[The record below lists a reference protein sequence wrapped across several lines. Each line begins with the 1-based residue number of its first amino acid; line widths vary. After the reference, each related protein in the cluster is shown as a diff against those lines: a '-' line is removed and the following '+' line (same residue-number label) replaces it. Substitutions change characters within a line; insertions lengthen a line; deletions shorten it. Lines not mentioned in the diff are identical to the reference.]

1 MNDFQNSILAYINI
15 QTKTMELK
23 FSHIDILVKDLQ
35 EACDYYAK
43 ILGAEISKK
52 FIWQREELHVTYAV
66 VRMRQERFMLVQP
79 FSGNLKTLL
88 DRKGEG
94 TIYRH
99 CYSTP
104 DIEAAFDELV
114 ASGVQPE
121 DENGNNLSKESLNS
135 PSGVRI
141 IWLPK
146 RFGEFS
152 IEILE
157 EAGLQDFIT
166 DAFSVS

>member
-1 MNDFQNSILAYINI
+1 
-15 QTKTMELK
+15 MELK
-23 FSHIDILVKDLQ
+23 FSHIDILVKDL
-35 EACDYYAK
+35 ETACDYYNK
-43 ILGAEISKK
+43 IFNAQISKT
-52 FIWQREELHVTYAV
+52 FTWEREELRVIYAV
-66 VRMRQERFMLVQP
+66 VRIGTEHFMLVQP
-79 FSGNLKTLL
+79 FSGNLKNLL
-88 DRKGEG
+88 DAKGEG

-104 DIEAAFDELV
+104 DIEKAFDELR
-114 ASGVQPE
+114 ANGLQPE
-121 DENGNNLSKESLNS
+121 DENGKPIVKEDLNS

-157 EAGLQDFIT
+157 DQSLKEFMQK
-166 DAFSVS
+166 AFQ

>member
-1 MNDFQNSILAYINI
+1 MN
-15 QTKTMELK
+15 LK
-23 FSHIDILVKDLQ
+23 FSHIDILVNDL
-35 EACDYYAK
+35 ESACNYYTK

-52 FIWQREELHVTYAV
+52 FTWEREELHVKYAV
-66 VRMRQERFMLVQP
+66 VKIGQEHFMLVEA
-79 FSGNLKTLL
+79 FSGNLKNLL
-88 DRKGEG
+88 DSKGEG

-104 DIEAAFDELV
+104 DIEAAFDELIS
-114 ASGVQPE
+114 SGVQPE
-121 DENGNNLSKESLNS
+121 DENGNPLSRESLNS

-157 EAGLQDFIT
+157 EAGLQQFIKE
-166 DAFSVS
+166 AFSES

>member
-1 MNDFQNSILAYINI
+1 
-15 QTKTMELK
+15 MELK
-23 FSHIDILVKDLQ
+23 FSHIDILVNDLQ
-35 EACDYYAK
+35 SACDYYAK

-52 FIWQREELHVTYAV
+52 FTWERDELHVVYAV
-66 VRMRQERFMLVQP
+66 VRIGQERFMLVQP
-79 FSGNLKTLL
+79 FSGNLKNLL
-88 DRKGEG
+88 ETKGEG

-104 DIEAAFDELV
+104 DIEAAFDELIN
-114 ASGVQPE
+114 SGVQPE
-121 DENGNNLSKESLNS
+121 DENGNALSRESLNS

-157 EAGLQDFIT
+157 EAGLQQFIN
-166 DAFSVS
+166 DAFSAS

>member
-1 MNDFQNSILAYINI
+1 MN
-15 QTKTMELK
+15 LK
-23 FSHIDILVKDLQ
+23 FSHIDILVNDL
-35 EACDYYAK
+35 ESACNYYAK

-52 FIWQREELHVTYAV
+52 FTWQRDELHVKYAV
-66 VRMRQERFMLVQP
+66 VKIGQEHFMLVEP
-79 FSGNLKTLL
+79 FTGNLKNLL
-88 DRKGEG
+88 DTKGEG

-104 DIEAAFDELV
+104 DIEAAFDKLV
-114 ASGVQPE
+114 SNGVQPE
-121 DENGNNLSKESLNS
+121 DENGNPLSRESLNS

-157 EAGLQDFIT
+157 EAGLQQFIKE
-166 DAFSVS
+166 AFSAS

>member
-1 MNDFQNSILAYINI
+1 
-15 QTKTMELK
+15 MELK

-35 EACDYYAK
+35 EACNYYSI
-43 ILGAEISKK
+43 ILGAQISKK
-52 FIWQREELHVTYAV
+52 FTWERDGLHVEYAIAKIN
-66 VRMRQERFMLVQP
+66 QERFMLVQP
-79 FSGNLKTLL
+79 FYGNLKDLMEV
-88 DRKGEG
+88 KGEG

-104 DIEAAFDELV
+104 NIEIAFNELV
-114 ASGVQPE
+114 ALGVQPE
-121 DENGNNLSKESLNS
+121 DENGNTLSKENLNS
-135 PSGVRI
+135 PSGVKI

-157 EAGLQDFIT
+157 ESGLQDFIN
-166 DAFSVS
+166 DAFSIS

>member
-1 MNDFQNSILAYINI
+1 MN
-15 QTKTMELK
+15 LK

-35 EACDYYAK
+35 SACDYYTQ

-52 FIWQREELHVTYAV
+52 FTWERGDLHVEYAV
-66 VRMRQERFMLVQP
+66 VKINQERFMLVKP
-79 FSGNLKTLL
+79 FSGNLKNLL
-88 DRKGEG
+88 DTKGEG

-104 DIEAAFDELV
+104 DIEKVFDELV
-114 ASGVQPE
+114 SKGVQPE
-121 DENGNNLSKESLNS
+121 DENGNHLSLESLNS
-135 PSGVRI
+135 PSGIRI

-157 EAGLQDFIT
+157 EAGLQEFMN
-166 DAFSVS
+166 DAFSAS

>member
-1 MNDFQNSILAYINI
+1 MN
-15 QTKTMELK
+15 LK
-23 FSHIDILVKDLQ
+23 FSHIDILVNDLDS
-35 EACDYYAK
+35 ACNYYAK

-52 FIWQREELHVTYAV
+52 FTWERDELHVTYAV
-66 VRMRQERFMLVQP
+66 VKIGQERFMLVEP
-79 FSGNLKTLL
+79 FSGNLKNLL
-88 DRKGEG
+88 DTKGEG

-104 DIEAAFDELV
+104 DIEAAFDELIS
-114 ASGVQPE
+114 SGVQPE
-121 DENGNNLSKESLNS
+121 DENGNPLSRESLNS

-157 EAGLQDFIT
+157 EEGLQQFIKE
-166 DAFSVS
+166 AFST

>member
-1 MNDFQNSILAYINI
+1 
-15 QTKTMELK
+15 MELK
-23 FSHIDILVKDLQ
+23 FSHIDILVNDLQ
-35 EACDYYAK
+35 SACDYCAK
-43 ILGAEISKK
+43 ILRAEISKK
-52 FIWQREELHVTYAV
+52 FTWERDELHVVYAV
-66 VRMRQERFMLVQP
+66 VRIGQERFMLVQP
-79 FSGNLKTLL
+79 FSGNLKNLL
-88 DRKGEG
+88 ETKGEG

-114 ASGVQPE
+114 QSGVQPE
-121 DENGNNLSKESLNS
+121 DENGNALSRESLNT

-157 EAGLQDFIT
+157 EKGLQHFMN
-166 DAFSVS
+166 DAFSAS

>member
-1 MNDFQNSILAYINI
+1 
-15 QTKTMELK
+15 MELK
-23 FSHIDILVKDLQ
+23 FSHIDILVNDLH
-35 EACDYYAK
+35 EACTYYAE
-43 ILGAEISKK
+43 ILEAEISKK
-52 FIWQREELHVTYAV
+52 FTWQRDDLHVIYAV
-66 VRMRQERFMLVQP
+66 ARIGQERFMLVQP
-79 FSGNLKTLL
+79 FSGNLKSLL
-88 DRKGEG
+88 DSKGEG

-104 DIEAAFDELV
+104 NIETAFDELL
-114 ASGVQPE
+114 ARGVQPE
-121 DENGNNLSKESLNS
+121 NENGNPVSRENLNS

-157 EAGLQDFIT
+157 EEGLVQFMNE
-166 DAFSVS
+166 AFSGSKD

>member
-1 MNDFQNSILAYINI
+1 
-15 QTKTMELK
+15 MELK
-23 FSHIDILVKDLQ
+23 FSHIDILVNDLQ
-35 EACDYYAK
+35 SACDYYAK

-52 FIWQREELHVTYAV
+52 FTWERDELHVVYAV
-66 VRMRQERFMLVQP
+66 VRIGQERFMLVQP
-79 FSGNLKTLL
+79 FSGNLKNLL
-88 DRKGEG
+88 DTKGEG

-114 ASGVQPE
+114 NSGVQPE
-121 DENGNNLSKESLNS
+121 DENGNPLSRESLNT
-135 PSGVRI
+135 PSGVKI

-157 EAGLQDFIT
+157 EKGLQQFMN
-166 DAFSVS
+166 DAFSAS

>member
-1 MNDFQNSILAYINI
+1 MN
-15 QTKTMELK
+15 LK
-23 FSHIDILVKDLQ
+23 FSHIDILVNDL
-35 EACDYYAK
+35 ESACNYYAK
-43 ILGAEISKK
+43 TLGAEISKK
-52 FIWQREELHVTYAV
+52 FIWKRDELHVTYAV
-66 VRMRQERFMLVQP
+66 VKISQERFMLVEP
-79 FSGNLKTLL
+79 FSGNLKNLL
-88 DRKGEG
+88 DSKGEG

-104 DIEAAFDELV
+104 DIEAVFDELIS
-114 ASGVQPE
+114 SGVKPE
-121 DENGNNLSKESLNS
+121 DENGKPLSRESLNS

-157 EAGLQDFIT
+157 EEGLQQFIKE
-166 DAFSVS
+166 AFSAQ

>member
-1 MNDFQNSILAYINI
+1 
-15 QTKTMELK
+15 MELK
-23 FSHIDILVKDLQ
+23 FSHIDILVKDL
-35 EACDYYAK
+35 ESACNYYAK
-43 ILGAEISKK
+43 ILGAQISKK
-52 FIWQREELHVTYAV
+52 FTWQREELHVTYAV
-66 VRMRQERFMLVQP
+66 VKIGMERFMLVEP
-79 FSGNLKTLL
+79 FTGNLKNLL
-88 DRKGEG
+88 DTKGEG

-104 DIEAAFDELV
+104 DIEAVFDELI

-121 DENGNNLSKESLNS
+121 DENGNTLSRESLNS
-135 PSGVRI
+135 PSGIKI

-157 EAGLQDFIT
+157 ESGLQCFINE
-166 DAFSVS
+166 AFSS

>member
-1 MNDFQNSILAYINI
+1 
-15 QTKTMELK
+15 MELK
-23 FSHIDILVKDLQ
+23 FSHIDILVKDL
-35 EACDYYAK
+35 ESACSYYK
-43 ILGAEISKK
+43 EILGAEISKK
-52 FIWQREELHVTYAV
+52 FIWERGELNVTYAIV
-66 VRMRQERFMLVQP
+66 KIGQERFMLVEP
-79 FSGNLKTLL
+79 FSGNLKNLL
-88 DRKGEG
+88 DTKGEG

-99 CYSTP
+99 CYSTT
-104 DIEAAFDELV
+104 DIETAFDELV

-121 DENGNNLSKESLNS
+121 DENGNALSRETLNS

-157 EAGLQDFIT
+157 AAGLEQFMNE
-166 DAFSVS
+166 AFSS

>member
-1 MNDFQNSILAYINI
+1 MNL
-15 QTKTMELK
+15 T
-23 FSHIDILVKDLQ
+23 FSHIDILVKDL
-35 EACDYYAK
+35 ETACDYYAR

-52 FIWQREELHVTYAV
+52 FTWERGDLQVTYAV
-66 VRMRQERFMLVQP
+66 LRIGRERFMLVQP
-79 FSGNLKTLL
+79 FSGNLKNLL
-88 DRKGEG
+88 DTKGEG

-121 DENGNNLSKESLNS
+121 DENGTVLTRESLSS
-135 PSGVRI
+135 PSGIRI

-157 EAGLQDFIT
+157 EAGLQQFISE
-166 DAFSVS
+166 AFPVSQI

>member
-1 MNDFQNSILAYINI
+1 MN
-15 QTKTMELK
+15 LK
-23 FSHIDILVKDLQ
+23 FSHIDILVNDL
-35 EACDYYAK
+35 ESACNYYTK

-52 FIWQREELHVTYAV
+52 FTWERDELHVKYAV
-66 VRMRQERFMLVQP
+66 VKIGQEHFMLVEP
-79 FSGNLKTLL
+79 FSGNLKNLL
-88 DRKGEG
+88 DSKGEG

-104 DIEAAFDELV
+104 DIEAAFDELIS
-114 ASGVQPE
+114 SGVQPE
-121 DENGNNLSKESLNS
+121 DENGNPLSRESLNS

-157 EAGLQDFIT
+157 EAGLQQFIKE
-166 DAFSVS
+166 AFSES

>member
-1 MNDFQNSILAYINI
+1 
-15 QTKTMELK
+15 MELK
-23 FSHIDILVKDLQ
+23 FSHIDILVNDLQ
-35 EACDYYAK
+35 SACDYYAK

-52 FIWQREELHVTYAV
+52 FTWERDELHVVYAV
-66 VRMRQERFMLVQP
+66 VRIGQERFMLVQP
-79 FSGNLKTLL
+79 FSGNLKNLL
-88 DRKGEG
+88 ETKGEG

-114 ASGVQPE
+114 NSGVQPE
-121 DENGNNLSKESLNS
+121 DENGNPLSRESLNS

-157 EAGLQDFIT
+157 EKGLQQFMN
-166 DAFSVS
+166 DAFSAS

>member
-1 MNDFQNSILAYINI
+1 
-15 QTKTMELK
+15 MELK
-23 FSHIDILVKDLQ
+23 FSHIDILVNDLQ
-35 EACDYYAK
+35 AACDYYAK

-52 FIWQREELHVTYAV
+52 FTWERDELHVVYAV
-66 VRMRQERFMLVQP
+66 VRIGQERFMLVQP
-79 FSGNLKTLL
+79 FSGNLKNLL
-88 DRKGEG
+88 ETKGEG

-104 DIEAAFDELV
+104 DIEAAFDELIN
-114 ASGVQPE
+114 SGVQPE
-121 DENGNNLSKESLNS
+121 DENGNALSRESLNS

-157 EAGLQDFIT
+157 EAGLQQFMN
-166 DAFSVS
+166 DAFSAS

>member
-1 MNDFQNSILAYINI
+1 
-15 QTKTMELK
+15 MELK
-23 FSHIDILVKDLQ
+23 FSHIDILVKDL
-35 EACDYYAK
+35 ESACNYYAK
-43 ILGAEISKK
+43 ILNAEISKK
-52 FIWQREELHVTYAV
+52 FTWERGELHVTYAV
-66 VRMRQERFMLVQP
+66 LKIGLERFMLVEP
-79 FSGNLKTLL
+79 FSGNLKNLL
-88 DRKGEG
+88 ESKGEG

-104 DIEAAFDELV
+104 DIETAFDELV
-114 ASGVQPE
+114 ASGIQPE
-121 DENGNNLSKESLNS
+121 DENGNVLSRESLNS

-157 EAGLQDFIT
+157 EEGLQQFMNE
-166 DAFSVS
+166 AFSIS

>member
-1 MNDFQNSILAYINI
+1 
-15 QTKTMELK
+15 MELK

-35 EACDYYAK
+35 AACEYYAK

-52 FIWQREELHVTYAV
+52 FIWERGDLHVTYAV
-66 VRMRQERFMLVQP
+66 LKIGQERLMLVQP
-79 FSGNLKTLL
+79 FSGNLKNLI
-88 DRKGEG
+88 DAKGEG

-99 CYSTP
+99 CYSTS

-121 DENGNNLSKESLNS
+121 DENGDALSRESLNS

-157 EAGLQDFIT
+157 EAGLQQFINE
-166 DAFSVS
+166 AFQVN

>member
-1 MNDFQNSILAYINI
+1 
-15 QTKTMELK
+15 MELK
-23 FSHIDILVKDLQ
+23 FSHIDILVKNLQ
-35 EACDYYAK
+35 QACDYYAK

-52 FIWQREELHVTYAV
+52 FIWERNELHVKYAV
-66 VRMRQERFMLVQP
+66 VKIGQERFMLVQP

-88 DRKGEG
+88 DTKGEG

-114 ASGVQPE
+114 DSGVQPE
-121 DENGNNLSKESLNS
+121 DEKGNTLSKESLNS
-135 PSGVRI
+135 PSGIRI

-157 EAGLQDFIT
+157 ETGLQQFINE
-166 DAFSVS
+166 AFQPTESKQ

>member
-1 MNDFQNSILAYINI
+1 MN
-15 QTKTMELK
+15 LK
-23 FSHIDILVKDLQ
+23 FSHIDILVNDL
-35 EACDYYAK
+35 ESACNYYTK

-52 FIWQREELHVTYAV
+52 FTWERDELHVKYAV
-66 VRMRQERFMLVQP
+66 VKIGQEHFMLVEA
-79 FSGNLKTLL
+79 FSGNLKNLL
-88 DRKGEG
+88 DSKGEG

-104 DIEAAFDELV
+104 DIEAAFDELIS
-114 ASGVQPE
+114 SGVQPE
-121 DENGNNLSKESLNS
+121 DENGNPLSRESLNS

-157 EAGLQDFIT
+157 EAGLQQFIKE
-166 DAFSVS
+166 AFSES

>member
-1 MNDFQNSILAYINI
+1 
-15 QTKTMELK
+15 MELK
-23 FSHIDILVKDLQ
+23 FSHIDILVNDLQ
-35 EACDYYAK
+35 SACDYYAK

-52 FIWQREELHVTYAV
+52 FTWERDELHVVYAV
-66 VRMRQERFMLVQP
+66 VKIGQERFMLVQP
-79 FSGNLKTLL
+79 FSGNLRNLL
-88 DRKGEG
+88 ETKGEG

-104 DIEAAFDELV
+104 DIEVAFDELIN
-114 ASGVQPE
+114 SGVQPE
-121 DENGNNLSKESLNS
+121 DENGNPLSRESLNT

-157 EAGLQDFIT
+157 ESGLQQFMNE
-166 DAFSVS
+166 AFSAS

>member
-1 MNDFQNSILAYINI
+1 M
-15 QTKTMELK
+15 KLK
-23 FSHIDILVKDLQ
+23 FSHIDILVKDLRS
-35 EACDYYAK
+35 ACEYYAK
-43 ILGAEISKK
+43 ILGADISKT
-52 FIWQREELHVTYAV
+52 FIWERDELHVSYAV
-66 VRMRQERFMLVQP
+66 VKMGQERFMLVQP
-79 FSGNLKTLL
+79 FSGNLKTLM
-88 DRKGEG
+88 DDKGEG

-114 ASGVQPE
+114 KAGVQPE
-121 DENGNNLSKESLNS
+121 DENGNTLSKESLNS
-135 PSGVRI
+135 PSGIRI

-157 EAGLQDFIT
+157 EEGLENFIT
-166 DAFSVS
+166 DAFSAS

>member
-1 MNDFQNSILAYINI
+1 
-15 QTKTMELK
+15 MELK
-23 FSHIDILVKDLQ
+23 FSHIDILVNDLQ
-35 EACDYYAK
+35 SACDYYAK

-52 FIWQREELHVTYAV
+52 FTWERDELHVVYAV
-66 VRMRQERFMLVQP
+66 VRIGQERFMLVQP
-79 FSGNLKTLL
+79 FSGNLKNLL
-88 DRKGEG
+88 ETKGEG

-114 ASGVQPE
+114 NSGVQPE
-121 DENGNNLSKESLNS
+121 DENGNALSRESLNS

-157 EAGLQDFIT
+157 EEGLQQFMN
-166 DAFSVS
+166 DAFSAS

>member
-1 MNDFQNSILAYINI
+1 
-15 QTKTMELK
+15 MELK
-23 FSHIDILVKDLQ
+23 FSHIDILVNDLQ
-35 EACDYYAK
+35 TACEYYAK

-52 FIWQREELHVTYAV
+52 FTWERDELHVVYAV
-66 VRMRQERFMLVQP
+66 VRIGQERFMLVQP
-79 FSGNLKTLL
+79 FSGNLKNLL
-88 DRKGEG
+88 ETKGEG

-114 ASGVQPE
+114 QSGVQPE
-121 DENGNNLSKESLNS
+121 DENGNPLSRESLNS

-157 EAGLQDFIT
+157 EEGLQQFMN
-166 DAFSVS
+166 DAFSAS